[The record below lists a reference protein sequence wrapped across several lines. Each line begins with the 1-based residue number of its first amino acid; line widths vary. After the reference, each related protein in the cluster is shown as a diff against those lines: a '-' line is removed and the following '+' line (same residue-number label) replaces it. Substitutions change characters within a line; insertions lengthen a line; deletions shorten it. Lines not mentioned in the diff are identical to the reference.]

1 MLGLIKKIAAEL
13 SLKEF
18 QISNAVKLLFDE
30 ECTIPFVTRYRKEM
44 TGSLDEVALRSVR
57 DRFAY
62 LTDLES
68 TKTKYL
74 KIIED
79 QGKLTPDLKRKIETC
94 ETKQLLDDLYLPF
107 KPKRRT
113 RAQVAKEKGLEPLLE
128 KILAERSS
136 LKELASLALTFI
148 TPKDS
153 PIEASLRVE
162 TIEAALGGA
171 ADILAERV
179 NETAEIRAMVRQI
192 SSDTGRLVS
201 KKIDSDPIA
210 KGAAPAGVD
219 DKPKGPSRGPGG
231 GQKDESAK
239 YQNYFDYSES
249 ILTAP
254 SHRVMA
260 VRRGEAE
267 KVLRVTIE
275 VDVPQILQLMATKI
289 ITVEPTTEPVR
300 LWLQVALEDCY
311 KRLLSPSIET
321 ELRMLVK
328 GRAEEEAIRVFA
340 KNLQNLLMLSPIPG
354 RSVLGVDPGLRT
366 GCKLAAVS
374 DTGKLLA
381 HTTIYPDPGK
391 PDSEKSRR
399 SAQEIEKL
407 LAEHKIGCIAL
418 GNGTGSRE
426 VDAIIRVI
434 LKKEPFTEVKRLIV
448 NEAGASVY
456 SADEIAREEFPD
468 LDATIRSAVSIA
480 RRLQDPL
487 AELVKIDPKSIG
499 VGQYQ
504 HDVNVNKLKTSLEEV
519 VESCVNRVGVN
530 LNTASY
536 KLLGYVSGIGP
547 VVAKNIVQHR
557 DKVGKFTS
565 RQDILQVSGF
575 GPKVFQQS
583 AGFLRVKESTN
594 PLDNSAVH
602 PESYEIVENILKDI
616 KMTLGD
622 IIGKKSVVDGIPF
635 ERYSSAAI
643 GMPTLLDIAAEL
655 VKPGRD
661 PREDGARLQY
671 SDDVC
676 EIEDLKAGMEL
687 PGTVTNVTNFGAF
700 VDIGVH
706 QDGLVH
712 VSELSYEFIKDP
724 SAAVSVGDVV
734 KVKVLEVDIQR
745 RRISLTCKLKDPSTA
760 ARSAPSTQPNR
771 SQQNSQHSQ
780 NSGGNRSPNQPSR
793 DDRSRGNSDQRPAF
807 SSESNNNRNQG
818 QRPND
823 GGRGNNNKGGP
834 KQPSFTMDD
843 LLSKFNR

>member
-1 MLGLIKKIAAEL
+1 MLGLIKKISAEH

-18 QISNAVKLLFDE
+18 QVSNAVKLLFEE
-30 ECTIPFVTRYRKEM
+30 ECTIPFVARYRKEM
-44 TGSLDEVALRSVR
+44 TGSLDEVVLRTVR

-74 KIIED
+74 KVIED
-79 QGKLTPDLKRKIETC
+79 QAKLTPTLKQKIETC
-94 ETKQLLDDLYLPF
+94 ETKQELEDLYLPF

-113 RAQVAKEKGLEPLLE
+113 RAQVAKEKGLERLLE
-128 KILAERSS
+128 KILQERAS
-136 LKELASLALTFI
+136 LKDLVSLGMEFL

-153 PIEASLRVE
+153 NLEAAFRVE
-162 TIEAALGGA
+162 TLEVALGGA
-171 ADILAERV
+171 ADILAERI
-179 NETAEIRAMVRQI
+179 NETAEIRALVRQI
-192 SSDTGRLVS
+192 SLDTGRLVS
-201 KKIDSDPIA
+201 KKIDGEI
-210 KGAAPAGVD
+210 
-219 DKPKGPSRGPGG
+219 PSA
-231 GQKDESAK
+231 KDEGGEGAEKARGNKGGAKDEAAK

-254 SHRVMA
+254 SHRIMA

-267 KVLRVTIE
+267 KILRVSIE
-275 VDVPQILQLMATKI
+275 VDTAAILQQMATKVI
-289 ITVEPTTEPVR
+289 AVEPTSEPVR
-300 LWLQVALEDCY
+300 LWMQTAIEDCY

-321 ELRMLVK
+321 ELRMQVK
-328 GRAEEEAIRVFA
+328 ARAEEEAIRVFA
-340 KNLQNLLMLSPIPG
+340 KNLQNLLMLPPIPG

-374 DTGKLLA
+374 ETGKLLGY
-381 HTTIYPDPGK
+381 TTIYPDPGK
-391 PDSEKSRR
+391 PDSEKSKR
-399 SAQEIEKL
+399 SAAEIEKL
-407 LAEHKIGCIAL
+407 LTDHKIGCIAL

-426 VDAIIRVI
+426 VDALIRII
-434 LKKEPFTEVKRLIV
+434 LKKDAFKDVKRLIV

-504 HDVNVNKLKTSLEEV
+504 HDVNVTKLKTSLEEV

-547 VVAKNIVQHR
+547 TVAKNIVEHR
-557 DKVGKFTS
+557 DKLGKFES
-565 RQDILQVSGF
+565 RQQILQVSGF

-583 AGFLRVKESTN
+583 AGFLRVKESSN

-602 PESYEIVENILKDI
+602 PERYEIVENILKDI
-616 KMTLGD
+616 KLTLGD
-622 IIGKKSVVDGIPF
+622 VIGKKTVIDGIPF
-635 ERYSSAAI
+635 ERYSSETV

-671 SDDVC
+671 SDDVS

-687 PGTVTNVTNFGAF
+687 QGTVTNVTNFGAF

-712 VSELSYEFIKDP
+712 VSELSYDFIKDP
-724 SAAVSVGDVV
+724 AAAVSVGDIV
-734 KVKVLEVDIQR
+734 KVKVLEVDVAR
-745 RRISLTCKLKDPSTA
+745 RRISLTCKLKDTNAPR
-760 ARSAPSTQPNR
+760 RSHETSSPRP
-771 SQQNSQHSQ
+771 QQSH
-780 NSGGNRSPNQPSR
+780 
-793 DDRSRGNSDQRPAF
+793 
-807 SSESNNNRNQG
+807 G
-818 QRPND
+818 QRPSYGQTQLGGDRGRSQDARPSFSSSNNQAAAKGRDQRRD
-823 GGRGNNNKGGP
+823 GGRGNDGKGS
-834 KQPSFTMDD
+834 KQPSFTLDD